1 MRELSWLLSLG
12 VPLKATQIAEGI
24 TEGHK
29 VLSHKTELLLIL
41 HEKAKDDDA
50 RHRQRPGMVQG

>member
-1 MRELSWLLSLG
+1 MRELSWLLCLG

-50 RHRQRPGMVQG
+50 QADDIG